1 VQQSN
6 GYVIGFAALLTIVLG
21 GALSVAAVLLREPQK
36 KAVELDTKQ
45 QILSAV
51 MDTESF
57 TKEEVAKIYEDR
69 IRSIVVNSQGE
80 EITDYGFAKPEDV
93 NIKKEYKKKD
103 LSKKNFPVFKL
114 MKEGSSEE
122 VEAYIIPVYGF
133 GLWDDIWGFV
143 ALESDFNT
151 VKGISLGHK
160 GETPGLGARIT
171 TPEVQQ
177 RYKGKKIF
185 DGDELVSVKM
195 VKGEN
200 NTGLNEHQVDGMS
213 GATITGN
220 GVNEMLMNYFNYYRN
235 YFEKAKSNS

>member
-1 VQQSN
+1 MQQSN
-6 GYVIGFAALLTIVLG
+6 GYVVGFAALLTIVLG

-51 MDTESF
+51 INTEAY
-57 TKEEVAKIYEDR
+57 TKAQVAEVYGQR
-69 IRSIVVNSQGE
+69 IQSIVVNNKGE
-80 EITDYGFAKPEDV
+80 EVDEYGFSKPEDV

-103 LSKKNFPVFKL
+103 VSNKNFPVFKFL
-114 MKEGSSEE
+114 KEGSSE

-151 VKGISLGHK
+151 LKGVSLGHK

-171 TPEVQQ
+171 DAEVQS

-185 DGDELVSVKM
+185 EGGELVSVRM

-200 NTGLNEHQVDGMS
+200 NSGLNDHQVDGMS

-220 GVNEMLMNYFNYYRN
+220 GVNDMLKNYFKYYQS
-235 YFEKAKSNS
+235 YFEKVKSNS